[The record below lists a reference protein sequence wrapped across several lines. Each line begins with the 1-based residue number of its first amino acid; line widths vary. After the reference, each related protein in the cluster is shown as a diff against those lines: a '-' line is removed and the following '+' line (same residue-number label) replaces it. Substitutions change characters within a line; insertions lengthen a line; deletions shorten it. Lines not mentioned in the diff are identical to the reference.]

1 MTPPLSN
8 TPSPIDA
15 GRYPRLARI
24 DAPADLRALD
34 ESELRA
40 VADELRAY
48 LIESV
53 GHSGGHF
60 GAGLGVVELTTAL
73 HYLYETPEDRIVW
86 DVGHQAYPHKIL
98 TGRRDTIRTVKQ
110 AGGVAPFPKREESAY
125 DTFGVGHSSTSISA
139 ALGMAIANARAGH
152 PRKVVAVIGDGAMTA
167 GMAYE
172 ALNHAGGMSPEP
184 DLLVIL
190 NDNRMSISENVGGL
204 TKMLGRAT
212 GSRTLNAIREGGK
225 KLLGDKN
232 NPTAKFVRRW
242 EEHWKGMFVPSTLFE
257 EMGFHYTGPIDG
269 HDMDA
274 LVSTLKTLRGLK
286 GPQLLH
292 VITTK
297 GKGYERAEGD
307 QIGYHAVSPFDP
319 ELGVVAKPGAA
330 PKKPTYT
337 DVFGDWLCDM
347 AAAEPGLMGITPAM
361 REGSG
366 LVRFSQEYPDR
377 YFDVAIAEQH
387 AVTLAAGM
395 ACEGAKPVVAIYS
408 TFLQRGYDQLVHDVA
423 IQGLDVLFAIDRGG
437 VVGPDGATHAGN
449 LDLSY
454 LRCVPNLVVM
464 APADENECRQMLS
477 TGFRHEGPAAVRYP
491 RGSGPGVAVASSLDT
506 LPIGKAQLRR
516 RGAGIALLAFG
527 ALVPAAEAVG
537 AELGLTV
544 VNMRFVKPLDRALLL
559 ELAKTHEGFVTLED
573 NVVAGGAG
581 SGVAELLA
589 AEGITLPI
597 LHLGLPDAF
606 QHHASREQLLAE
618 AGLDVAGIR
627 ASVLRRWPRLGDDRA
642 AIAAR

>member
-1 MTPPLSN
+1 M
-8 TPSPIDA
+8 IDSD
-15 GRYPRLARI
+15 RYPRLSRI
-24 DAPADLRALD
+24 DSPADLRTLD
-34 ESELRA
+34 ENELRA

-53 GHSGGHF
+53 GRSGGHF
-60 GAGLGVVELTTAL
+60 GAGLGVIELTTAL
-73 HYLYETPEDRIVW
+73 HYLYDTPDDRIVW
-86 DVGHQAYPHKIL
+86 DVGHQTYPHKIL
-98 TGRRDTIRTVKQ
+98 TGRRDAIHTVKQ
-110 AGGVAPFPKREESAY
+110 KDGVAPFPKREESGY

-139 ALGMAIANARAGH
+139 ALGMAVANARAGND
-152 PRKVVAVIGDGAMTA
+152 RRVVAVIGDGAMTA

-172 ALNHAGGMSPEP
+172 ALNHAGGMDPEP
-184 DLLVIL
+184 NLLVVL

-204 TKMLGRAT
+204 TKMLGRAS
-212 GSRTLNAIREGGK
+212 GSRTLNALREGGK
-225 KLLGDKN
+225 KILGDKRSSG
-232 NPTAKFVRRW
+232 TARFVRRW

-269 HDMDA
+269 HDIDA
-274 LVSTLKTLRGLK
+274 LVATLRTLQKLK

-297 GKGYERAEGD
+297 GKGYELAEGD

-319 ELGVVAKPGAA
+319 DKGVIAKSGA
-330 PKKPTYT
+330 KKPTYT

-347 AAAEPGLMGITPAM
+347 AAADPTLLGITPAM

-366 LVRFSQEYPDR
+366 LVRFSKEYPDR

-454 LRCVPNLVVM
+454 LRCVPGMVVM

-477 TGFRHEGPAAVRYP
+477 TGFRHDGPAAVRYP
-491 RGSGPGVAVASSLDT
+491 RGTGPGVAVQPTLDV
-506 LPIGKAQLRR
+506 LPLGKAEVRR
-516 RGAGIALLAFG
+516 RGSRIALLAFG
-527 ALVPAAEAVG
+527 AAVPAAESVG

-544 VNMRFVKPLDRALLL
+544 VNMRFVKPLDRALVL
-559 ELAKTHEGFVTLED
+559 ELAATHDGFATLED

-581 SGVAELLA
+581 SGVAELLN
-589 AEGITLPI
+589 AEGIALPV

-618 AGLDVAGIR
+618 AGLDADGIR
-627 ASVLRRWPRLGDDRA
+627 AAVLARWPGLIAPRA
-642 AIAAR
+642 PLSAASG

>member
-1 MTPPLSN
+1 
-8 TPSPIDA
+8 
-15 GRYPRLARI
+15 
-24 DAPADLRALD
+24 
-34 ESELRA
+34 
-40 VADELRAY
+40 
-48 LIESV
+48 
-53 GHSGGHF
+53 
-60 GAGLGVVELTTAL
+60 
-73 HYLYETPEDRIVW
+73 
-86 DVGHQAYPHKIL
+86 
-98 TGRRDTIRTVKQ
+98 VK
-110 AGGVAPFPKREESAY
+110 
-125 DTFGVGHSSTSISA
+125 
-139 ALGMAIANARAGH
+139 
-152 PRKVVAVIGDGAMTA
+152 
-167 GMAYE
+167 
-172 ALNHAGGMSPEP
+172 
-184 DLLVIL
+184 
-190 NDNRMSISENVGGL
+190 
-204 TKMLGRAT
+204 
-212 GSRTLNAIREGGK
+212 
-225 KLLGDKN
+225 
-232 NPTAKFVRRW
+232 RW

-319 ELGVVAKPGAA
+319 EQGVVAKPGAA

-337 DVFGDWLCDM
+337 EVFGDWLCDM
-347 AAAEPGLMGITPAM
+347 AAAEPALMGITPAM

-423 IQGLDVLFAIDRGG
+423 IQDLDVLFAIDRGG

-477 TGFRHEGPAAVRYP
+477 TGFRFQGPAAVRYP

-506 LPIGKAQLRR
+506 LPVGKAQLRR
-516 RGAGIALLAFG
+516 RGAGVALLAFG

-544 VNMRFVKPLDRALLL
+544 VNMRFVKPLDRAMVL
-559 ELAKTHEGFVTLED
+559 ELATSHEGFVTLED

-589 AEGITLPI
+589 AEGIAMPM

-606 QHHASREQLLAE
+606 QHHASREQLLVE
-618 AGLDVAGIR
+618 AGLDAAGIR
-627 ASVLRRWPRLGDDRA
+627 ASILRRWPQLGRSPQARTA
-642 AIAAR
+642 AG

>member
-1 MTPPLSN
+1 MTDP
-8 TPSPIDA
+8 TPIDA
-15 GRYPRLARI
+15 GRYPLLSRI
-24 DAPADLRALD
+24 DSPADLRKLP

-53 GHSGGHF
+53 GQSGGHF

-73 HYLYETPEDRIVW
+73 HYLYDTPDDRIVW

-98 TGRRDTIRTVKQ
+98 TGRRDRIRSVKQ
-110 AGGVAPFPKREESAY
+110 KDGVAPFPKREESEY

-139 ALGMAIANARAGH
+139 ALGMAIANARAGNG
-152 PRKVVAVIGDGAMTA
+152 RKVVAVIGDGAMTA
-167 GMAYE
+167 GMAWE
-172 ALNHAGGMSPEP
+172 ALGHAGGMDEEP

-190 NDNRMSISENVGGL
+190 NDNRMSISEAVGGL
-204 TKMLGRAT
+204 TRMLGRMT
-212 GSRTLNAIREGGK
+212 GSKTLNAIREGGK
-225 KLLGDKN
+225 KILGDKRSSG
-232 NPTAKFVRRW
+232 PARFVRRW

-269 HDMDA
+269 HDVDA
-274 LVSTLKTLRGLK
+274 LAKTLGMLKTLK

-297 GKGYERAEGD
+297 GKGYELAEGD

-319 ELGVVAKPGAA
+319 EKGVVSKPGA
-330 PKKPTYT
+330 KKPPTYT

-347 AAAEPGLMGITPAM
+347 AAADPKLLGITPAM

-366 LVRFSQEYPDR
+366 LVRFSKEYPDR

-423 IQGLDVLFAIDRGG
+423 IQDLDVLFAIDRGG

-454 LRCVPNLVVM
+454 LRCVPNMLVM

-477 TGFRHEGPAAVRYP
+477 TGFEHQGPAAVRYP
-491 RGSGPGVAVASSLDT
+491 RGTGPGVAVSPSLDT
-506 LPIGKAQLRR
+506 LPIGKAELRR
-516 RGAGIALLAFG
+516 RGSRIALLAFG
-527 ALVPAAEAVG
+527 AIVPAAQQVG
-537 AELGLTV
+537 EELGLTV
-544 VNMRFVKPLDRALLL
+544 VNMRFVKPLDRALVL
-559 ELAKTHEGFVTLED
+559 ELAKTHEGFATLED
-573 NVVAGGAG
+573 NVVAG
-581 SGVAELLA
+581 
-589 AEGITLPI
+589 
-597 LHLGLPDAF
+597 
-606 QHHASREQLLAE
+606 
-618 AGLDVAGIR
+618 IR
-627 ASVLRRWPRLGDDRA
+627 GMVLKRWPALEQPQTARS
-642 AIAAR
+642 AIG